1 MKFPEG
7 QDVWE
12 KFVIMKSV
20 RFLIFSYENE
30 NTVRSSF
37 SLEVKSVLIC
47 VK

>member
-1 MKFPEG
+1 MKFLVG

-20 RFLIFSYENE
+20 RFLIFSDGNG

-37 SLEVKSVLIC
+37 GLEVKSALIF